1 MTDRVEA
8 LVLRARAPATRAAR
22 AADTAARILLEIADM
37 VLESGW
43 GWWRAGSWLWGL
55 VLRGMFR
62 LSLIALAAKLL
73 SELRF
78 LQRRGDL
85 AHHDCAH

>member
-43 GWWRAGSWLWGL
+43 GWWRAGSWLRQREPKRTSS
-55 VLRGMFR
+55 V
-62 LSLIALAAKLL
+62 
-73 SELRF
+73 
-78 LQRRGDL
+78 LQRLLCFDFFEAGPL
-85 AHHDCAH
+85 PPSV